1 VNLEKKIEKT
11 AETAVVSWAIFL
23 HNICRRKKED
33 KIDRKVPRNGV
44 F

>member
-1 VNLEKKIEKT
+1 VNLEKKIQKT
-11 AETAVVSWAIFL
+11 AETAVVSWAIFYTTYVD
-23 HNICRRKKED
+23 IVEE